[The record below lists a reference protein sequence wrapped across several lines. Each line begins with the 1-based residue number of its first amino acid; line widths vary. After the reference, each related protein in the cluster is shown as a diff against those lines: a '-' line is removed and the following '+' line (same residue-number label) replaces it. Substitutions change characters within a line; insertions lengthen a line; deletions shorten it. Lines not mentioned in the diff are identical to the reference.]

1 MTTDDRL
8 LRWVRAV
15 VVVLVLAG
23 VVARFDG
30 LGARVFWH
38 DETHTGCAIAGS
50 SMHEIGKGVFDGRAH
65 GRDEFLVHQFPRD
78 DRTVLDTLRVLAKDD
93 PRQVPLYFV
102 LARAW
107 VITFGSSVEILRS
120 FSAVLGVISLPLV
133 FLLSRELFGRR
144 LEAWIAVGLL
154 AVSPIHW
161 IYAQEARQYL
171 LWVDL
176 VILSSWLLLL
186 ALRRSRE
193 GRRAFWWFVLYGF
206 TIGLTLFT
214 HLLTVLVIA
223 AHLSF
228 VAVYIYIRRRPV
240 VAVWL
245 VAASHLVVAACFW
258 PWARYIVEEA
268 KYRPWISWA
277 TVDVGF
283 PGWLRRAGGS
293 YAKAF
298 FDSGEGSLHN
308 IAHLQAG
315 LALLVALVCFVLLL
329 LYAPLRARLFLLC
342 LGSVCS
348 MPIIAKDLFSGGVR
362 TLVTRYQFPV
372 ILALELGVAFGI
384 AFLLRTERRG
394 LRWLG
399 AGAALLLAF
408 CGLTSIFRP
417 GMAATSPGQGTLAA
431 VRHVEQWPAPLVVTG
446 QNTRGDI
453 GKAFSFAHT
462 SGPGTRM
469 LVVSKDA
476 LPDVPETAEPVFLWR
491 GSPML
496 RSALEEHSWSL
507 QSTPTPQLH
516 RLIRGR

>member
-1 MTTDDRL
+1 MTTDGRL
-8 LRWVRAV
+8 LRWVRAGAL
-15 VVVLVLAG
+15 VLVLAG

-30 LGARVFWH
+30 LGARVFWQ

-50 SMHEIGKGVFDGRAH
+50 GIHEIVKDVFDGRAH
-65 GRDEFLVHQFPRD
+65 VRDEFLVHQFPRE
-78 DRTVLDTLRVLAKDD
+78 DRTVIDTLRVLAKED

-107 VITFGSSVEILRS
+107 VITFGSSIEILRS

-133 FLLSRELFGRR
+133 FFLSRELFDRR

-154 AVSPIHW
+154 AISPIHW
-161 IYAQEARQYL
+161 TYAQEARQYL

-206 TIGLTLFT
+206 TIGFTLFT

-228 VAVYIYIRRRPV
+228 VVVFHRRRPAAV
-240 VAVWL
+240 WMVAV
-245 VAASHLVVAACFW
+245 SQLVVAACFW

-268 KYRPWISWA
+268 KRRPWISWA
-277 TVDVGF
+277 ADEVGL
-283 PGWLRRAGGS
+283 PGWIRRAGGA
-293 YAKAF
+293 YAKTF

-329 LYAPLRARLFLLC
+329 LYAPLRARLFLLL
-342 LGSVCS
+342 LGSFCS
-348 MPIIAKDLFSGGVR
+348 LPMIAKDLWSGGVR
-362 TLVTRYQFPV
+362 TLVTRYQFPA

-394 LRWLG
+394 PRWLG
-399 AGAALLLAF
+399 AGAALMLAV

-417 GMAATSPGQGTLAA
+417 GLAATSSGQDTLAA
-431 VRHVEQWPAPLVVTG
+431 VRYVEQWPAPLVVTG
-446 QNTRGDI
+446 RNSRGDL
-453 GKAFSFAHT
+453 GMALSFAHT

-469 LVVSKDA
+469 LVVVKRA
-476 LPDVPETAEPVFLWR
+476 LPKVPETAEPAFLWR
-491 GSPML
+491 SPPVL
-496 RSALEEHSWSL
+496 CRRLEERGWVL
-507 QSTPTPQLH
+507 QRTPAPELH
-516 RLIRGR
+516 RLVR

>member
-8 LRWVRAV
+8 LRWVRAGAL
-15 VVVLVLAG
+15 VLVLAG

-50 SMHEIGKGVFDGRAH
+50 GMHEIVKDVFDGRAH
-65 GRDEFLVHQFPRD
+65 GRDEFLVHQFPRE
-78 DRTVLDTLRVLAKDD
+78 DRTVIDTLRVLAKDD

-107 VITFGSSVEILRS
+107 VITFGSSIEILRS

-154 AVSPIHW
+154 AISPIHW
-161 IYAQEARQYL
+161 TYAQEARQYL

-206 TIGLTLFT
+206 TIGFTLFT

-228 VAVYIYIRRRPV
+228 VAVFHRRLPV
-240 VAVWL
+240 VAVWM
-245 VAASHLVVAACFW
+245 VAVSHLVVAACFW

-268 KYRPWISWA
+268 KHRPWISWA
-277 TVDVGF
+277 TVDVGL
-283 PGWLRRAGGS
+283 PGWIRRAGGA
-293 YAKAF
+293 YAKTF
-298 FDSGEGSLHN
+298 FDSGEGILHN

-329 LYAPLRARLFLLC
+329 LYAPLRARLFLLL
-342 LGSVCS
+342 LGSICS
-348 MPIIAKDLFSGGVR
+348 MPMIAKDLWSGGVR
-362 TLVTRYQFPV
+362 TLVTRYQFPA

-399 AGAALLLAF
+399 AGAALMLAV

-417 GMAATSPGQGTLAA
+417 GLAATSSGQDTLA
-431 VRHVEQWPAPLVVTG
+431 VIRYVEQWPAPLVVTG
-446 QNTRGDI
+446 RNTRGDL
-453 GKAFSFAHT
+453 GMALSFAHT

-469 LVVSKDA
+469 LVVAKGA

-491 GSPML
+491 SPPEL
-496 RSALEEHSWSL
+496 RRRLEERGWGL
-507 QSTPTPQLH
+507 QRTPAPELH
-516 RLIRGR
+516 RLVRGR